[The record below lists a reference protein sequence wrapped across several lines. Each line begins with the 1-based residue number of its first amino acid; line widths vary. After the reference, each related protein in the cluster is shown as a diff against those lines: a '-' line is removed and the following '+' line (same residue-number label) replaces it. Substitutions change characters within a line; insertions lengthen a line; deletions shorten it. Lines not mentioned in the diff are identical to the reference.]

1 MSIIFVSGT
10 CFLNFFSS
18 LCVFQSVKIFHFN
31 ISSRLY
37 RKYHV
42 FIKNR
47 SIFCT
52 GFVKFFQEN
61 LSSLYSFGQDQD
73 LFIQLQ
79 RLSQTKFFSI
89 VYILVIPL
97 LCSDPRDF
105 FSILLNAIE
114 YFLEGKEFILFVDFL
129 ITSYGF
135 RQRVLDFP
143 SLFSTDFKRNILFF
157 SSRIFCSIIII
168 IIIIIIYYY

>member
-1 MSIIFVSGT
+1 MSIILVSGT

-18 LCVFQSVKIFHFN
+18 LCVFQSVKIFLFN

-52 GFVKFFQEN
+52 GFVKFFQVN

-97 LCSDPRDF
+97 LSPYLPR
-105 FSILLNAIE
+105 
-114 YFLEGKEFILFVDFL
+114 YFLYPVHVKPLFQLFGSQRFLFDFVERNR
-129 ITSYGF
+129 IFFRRQGVHIICRFSYYFVWFQAAGF
-135 RQRVLDFP
+135 RLP
-143 SLFSTDFKRNILFF
+143 IS
-157 SSRIFCSIIII
+157 IFHGL
-168 IIIIIIYYY
+168 